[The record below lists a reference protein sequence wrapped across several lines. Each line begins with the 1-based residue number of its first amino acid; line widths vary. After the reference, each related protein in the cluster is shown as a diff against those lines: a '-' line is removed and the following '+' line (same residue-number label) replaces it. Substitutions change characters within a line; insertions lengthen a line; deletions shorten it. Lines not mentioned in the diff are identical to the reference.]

1 MKKNQISPGAMGG
14 LLIAAALALILL
26 SGIHGQA
33 QVRAPNAQTG
43 DPGQYG
49 MSERDRNL
57 MDREYQLRMLEKQ
70 RQRAVKTDPKL
81 AFVQIKED
89 FRHIQMVD
97 IEMMRAVTSGNGLDY
112 KQIADSTAEIR
123 KCAARLKTNLVFPEA
138 ENDEH
143 QREKTDPDTSG
154 LKPSLM
160 ALDTLILSFVHNPIF
175 KETGVVDAKLGGKAG
190 RDLDSIIELSD
201 KIRKS
206 AERIRKNAGN

>member
-14 LLIAAALALILL
+14 SLIAAALALISL
-26 SGIHGQA
+26 SGISVQA
-33 QVRAPNAQTG
+33 QIRAPNAQTG

-49 MSERDRNL
+49 MSDRDRNL

-70 RQRAVKTDPKL
+70 RQRAVKNDPKL

-97 IEMMRAVTSGNGLDY
+97 YEMMRAVSSGNGLDY
-112 KQIADSTAEIR
+112 KQIAEAVAEIR
-123 KCAARLKTNLVFPEA
+123 KCAARLKINLVFPEA
-138 ENDEH
+138 DKDEH
-143 QREKTDPDTSG
+143 RREKTDPDTAG
-154 LKPSLM
+154 IKPSLM
-160 ALDTLILSFVHNPIF
+160 ALDAMILSFVHNPIF

-190 RDLDSIIELSD
+190 RDLDSIVELSD

-206 AERIRKNAGN
+206 AERMRKNAGN

>member
-1 MKKNQISPGAMGG
+1 MKKNQMSPGAMGG

-26 SGIHGQA
+26 SGISVQA

-57 MDREYQLRMLEKQ
+57 LDRENQLRMLEKQ
-70 RQRAVKTDPKL
+70 RQRAVKNDPKL

-97 IEMMRAVTSGNGLDY
+97 YEMMRAVSSGNGLDY
-112 KQIADSTAEIR
+112 KQIAEAVAEIR
-123 KCAARLKTNLVFPEA
+123 KCAARLKINLVFPEA
-138 ENDEH
+138 EKDEH
-143 QREKTDPDTSG
+143 RREKTDPDTAG
-154 LKPSLM
+154 IKPSLA
-160 ALDTLILSFVHNPIF
+160 ALDALILSFVHNPIF

-190 RDLDSIIELSD
+190 RDLDSIVELSD

-206 AERIRKNAGN
+206 AERMRKNAGN